1 MANYYATHP
10 KHVKQAERA
19 LARLEPTA
27 GVIAD
32 LVSAGVDH
40 DTATAIIAEVR
51 RLRHRALDA
60 NDAADV
66 RAASIAHASE
76 SLRMI
81 DDLGE
86 RLSELQIDA
95 DDQVWARTMQL
106 ARATTALVGARRVVA
121 RDAIVAAIP
130 RDVRMSTDGR
140 TDDEAREAIARA
152 MR

>member
-1 MANYYATHP
+1 MASYYATHQ
-10 KHVKQAERA
+10 KYVKQAERA
-19 LARLEPTA
+19 LARLEPVP

-32 LVSAGVDH
+32 LVSDGVDH
-40 DTATAIIAEVR
+40 DTAVAIIAEVR

-81 DDLGE
+81 DNLGDKLAALE
-86 RLSELQIDA
+86 IDA
-95 DDQVWARTMQL
+95 DDETWTRTMQL

-130 RDVRMSTDGR
+130 RDVRMSSEGR
-140 TDDEAREAIARA
+140 TDDEARAAIERA